1 MIGCAEALVTGAEAG
16 GEDVGVPA
24 DEVNGDPGFS
34 GLVTQ
39 NQGRV
44 FRIACAVLGNAAEAE
59 EIAQEAFFQAYRKL
73 RSLRDPLKF
82 RAWVARMAFRL
93 ALNRKRSR
101 LRTMARDRVWQ
112 ASRRGEADGSVRADD
127 RLYLD
132 ELRARIEELPE
143 KLRVVLLLC
152 ALEDHDAGQV
162 AALLKIPVG
171 TVRSRLHLARRK
183 LLEALS

>member
-1 MIGCAEALVTGAEAG
+1 MIGCAETLLACAEAG
-16 GEDVGVPA
+16 EQDVGAPA
-24 DEVNGDPGFS
+24 DHANGDPGFS

-44 FRIACAVLGNAAEAE
+44 FRIACAVLGNAADAE
-59 EIAQEAFFQAYRKL
+59 EIAQEAFLHAYRKL

-101 LRTMARDRVWQ
+101 RRTMARDWVWQ
-112 ASRRGEADGSVRADD
+112 ASRREEADGLLRADG

-152 ALEDHDAGQV
+152 ALEDHDAAEV

-171 TVRSRLHLARRK
+171 TVRSRLHLARKR